1 MDPTRAVAIVTATQ
15 GVGAGARPGVGA
27 GGMVLV
33 PGQVVEGRVTRD
45 AAAGAVLELAGVR
58 LPVELSAQLAA
69 EGRLPLLVRA
79 ASADRI
85 VLQIVTA
92 SAPGTYPTPADEE
105 LAQALRT
112 LGLAGTEPQLTAA
125 RQLASDGQPLTRAA
139 VLRLSGGPAGA
150 ADAGDAEPGPRN
162 PAAALGELGLP
173 DEPGLRALVAQF
185 TSRSLSLAGDSL
197 RATWVDL
204 QRAGMASPE
213 HAEAAALLRS
223 LGVDLTENTV
233 RLAGTL
239 LSGRGARPTDVERL
253 AAALE
258 QLAES
263 PPLPT
268 SADGDA
274 PTQGPASAARDAAA
288 QLRQLASLGGADRE
302 QLVRGLKTLFSAQGV
317 SLEHRLLAADAGPG
331 QRGQPTPDLRA
342 QLAVTQSA
350 IEATTASS
358 AADVSARLVGQL
370 APEVVDNLQ
379 ARQLANAATNPARPD
394 DWFSFQAPVRMP
406 SGAERG
412 VEIRIRPRP
421 GSDEIDP
428 RHVRL
433 VLRLEHDE
441 IGGVEVGLQVSGQQ
455 LSCAIECET
464 PAGLQ
469 RATAAW
475 DQLRAS
481 LQSLGY
487 GVARPSLRLEP
498 AAPAAAPAGEA
509 AAPAS
514 IPSAP
519 RGIDARA

>member
-1 MDPTRAVAIVTATQ
+1 
-15 GVGAGARPGVGA
+15 
-27 GGMVLV
+27 
-33 PGQVVEGRVTRD
+33 
-45 AAAGAVLELAGVR
+45 
-58 LPVELSAQLAA
+58 
-69 EGRLPLLVRA
+69 
-79 ASADRI
+79 
-85 VLQIVTA
+85 
-92 SAPGTYPTPADEE
+92 
-105 LAQALRT
+105 
-112 LGLAGTEPQLTAA
+112 
-125 RQLASDGQPLTRAA
+125 
-139 VLRLSGGPAGA
+139 
-150 ADAGDAEPGPRN
+150 
-162 PAAALGELGLP
+162 
-173 DEPGLRALVAQF
+173 
-185 TSRSLSLAGDSL
+185 
-197 RATWVDL
+197 
-204 QRAGMASPE
+204 MASPE
-213 HAEAAALLRS
+213 HAEAAAFLRS

-233 RLAGTL
+233 RLAETL
-239 LSGRGARPTDVERL
+239 LSGRGARSTDVERL
-253 AAALE
+253 GSALE

-350 IEATTASS
+350 IEATTPSS

-441 IGGVEVGLQVSGQQ
+441 IGEVEVGLQVSGQQ